1 MPPVPATET
10 PDLNTVLQAV
20 SRRAQALTGA
30 TGVAIALAHNES
42 MICRASIGP
51 SAPPLGCHVDVMSG
65 FSGQCVRSGR
75 TLRCD
80 DSENDLRVDLASCRR
95 LGIRSILAA
104 PIRLKGQVIG
114 IIEIFSPKPNAFDDR
129 HVVGLRALAHTL
141 FLSPLASTPT
151 SPPKLLVETEPTLRI
166 FFGNLIEALRS
177 RAQAPVQL
185 TSSPAQFWPDVFVS
199 SHLRWQSFAESIL
212 LHIMMLVTLGS
223 LLRLDLSHPRFVPP
237 VFNRPDVVYYSPAEY
252 VRPGRGKVF
261 SATSK
266 TQRVEVAK
274 KIRLMPREQR
284 SRTPTKI
291 SAPDI
296 KLKGDIRVLHIIAW
310 TSVPPSA
317 PPSAVSRPQLFTPA
331 ALVDPVAPPPQ
342 VSGPA
347 NARALRGPAAAVIEP
362 PPLVRGSFL
371 LTRSSGIGPTEV
383 ISPAPQIPVRGPKS
397 VLTTLEAGLRS
408 ALTSVVDPP
417 PSLESL
423 KSTDGPSIGGVPSAT
438 QIVPPP
444 PQLLGLGNSN
454 RSTHRGTPSAVVPP
468 PPSLS
473 GIENTSR
480 YTRPLPLGASEL
492 LSADVAVRRESGT
505 VENRRLDSNSSPA
518 GQVDEEGSSGDQ
530 KSTSPREV
538 SVAVIA
544 AALPLA
550 SSSYFSSSETFI
562 AEERLTNHRTRLIKL
577 VYDFLPYQRRLSEY
591 GPNYPDVDRLRVK
604 RDVACD
610 ETLAQV
616 MSGAGAQLASRPE
629 EVLGAGYSG
638 QPQTK
643 MPCFRTT
650 ADDYRRARIH
660 ARK

>member
-10 PDLNTVLQAV
+10 LDLNTVLQSV

-30 TGVAIALAHNES
+30 TGVAIALAHNQS
-42 MICRASIGP
+42 MICRASIGS
-51 SAPPLGCHVDVMSG
+51 SAPPLGCHVDVTSG

-114 IIEIFSPKPNAFDDR
+114 IIEIFSPKPNAFDNR

-141 FLSPLASTPT
+141 FLSPLASRPI
-151 SPPKLLVETEPTLRI
+151 SAPKLLVETEPTLRI
-166 FFGNLIEALRS
+166 FFGNLVEALLS

-185 TSSPAQFWPDVFVS
+185 TSPPAQFWPDVFVS

-212 LHIMMLVTLGS
+212 LHIMVLVTLGS
-223 LLRLDLSHPRFVPP
+223 LLKLDLSHPRFVPP
-237 VFNRPDVVYYSPAEY
+237 VLNRPDVLYYLPAEY
-252 VRPGRGKVF
+252 VRPDRGKVF

-274 KIRLMPREQR
+274 KIHLMPPEQR
-284 SRTPTKI
+284 SRTQTKI

-296 KLKGDIRVLHIIAW
+296 KLKGNIRVLRIIAW
-310 TSVPPSA
+310 TSVPPTA
-317 PPSAVSRPQLFTPA
+317 PPSAVSRSQLFTPA
-331 ALVDPVAPPPQ
+331 TLVDPIAPPPQ

-347 NARALRGPAAAVIEP
+347 TVRALRGPAAAVIEP
-362 PPLVRGSFL
+362 PPLVRGSSL
-371 LTRSSGIGPTEV
+371 RTRSSGIGPTEV
-383 ISPAPQIPVRGPKS
+383 ISPAPQIPAHGPKT
-397 VLTTLEAGLRS
+397 VLTPLEASLRS
-408 ALTSVVDPP
+408 ALTSVVAPP

-423 KSTDGPSIGGVPSAT
+423 KSTGGPSIGGVPAAT

-454 RSTHRGTPSAVVPP
+454 RSIHRGTPSAVVPP

-473 GIENTSR
+473 GVEHTGR
-480 YTRPLPLGASEL
+480 YTRLQPLGASEL
-492 LSADVAVRRESGT
+492 LSAKPPVRSEST
-505 VENRRLDSNSSPA
+505 NLENRRLDSNPSSA
-518 GQVDEEGSSGDQ
+518 SQVDEEGSSGEQ
-530 KSTSPREV
+530 NSARPQEI
-538 SVAVIA
+538 SVAVVG
-544 AALPLA
+544 AALPLP
-550 SSSYFSSSETFI
+550 SSSYFSSSEIFV
-562 AEERLTNHRTRLIKL
+562 AEERLSNHRTRLIKL
-577 VYDFLPYQRRLSEY
+577 VYDFLPYQRRLSDY

-604 RDVACD
+604 RDTTCD

-616 MSGAGAQLASRPE
+616 MSGAGSSPASRPE

-638 QPQTK
+638 RPQMK